1 MFSSGAILGV
11 ICGVSAS
18 LGVASTYE
26 GGLSNFL
33 ENTVQNHSVIAGAGT
48 SIGTPITY
56 LFLYFVLIEICWYD
70 LNDAPSQHIISFN
83 YRGFPGEPIV
93 AHSKL
98 NMLTGC
104 CQIHTFDDMPCIL

>member
-1 MFSSGAILGV
+1 MFLVILFSSGAVLGV

-48 SIGTPITY
+48 SIGTPITCF
-56 LFLYFVLIEICWYD
+56 FL
-70 LNDAPSQHIISFN
+70 
-83 YRGFPGEPIV
+83 
-93 AHSKL
+93 
-98 NMLTGC
+98 
-104 CQIHTFDDMPCIL
+104 